1 MTVVFLAVLI
11 VGGAGVFA
19 ALGVF
24 GVRKLIRRQVSEGH
38 NDVLVP
44 MFLNAGVLFAVLLAF
59 LVVAVWENY
68 GAAKEN
74 ASIEATTLVP
84 LYRLSGG
91 MSAQHGA
98 NVRRQTRAYIYAVIH
113 DEWPGLATSS
123 RGSSVARKQLGDMF
137 RDFDNI
143 DPAVLAAH
151 GQINQTFLETLSQVT
166 AERNKRLVQAG
177 EGLPW
182 VMWVLAVGGGA
193 VIVGMSFFL
202 YMDRRWLHIMMA
214 SVMSMMIGTLLLV
227 MLMLDR
233 PFSGP
238 LALEP
243 TAFES
248 ALAVLDDVD
257 RGN

>member
-1 MTVVFLAVLI
+1 MMVLLLALGI
-11 VGGAGVFA
+11 VGGSGVFA

-24 GVRKLIRRQVSEGH
+24 LVRKLIHRQVSEGH

-44 MFLNAGVLFAVLLAF
+44 IFLNAGVLYAVLLAF

-68 GAAKEN
+68 EAAKEN
-74 ASIEATTLVP
+74 AGLEATTLVP
-84 LYRLSGG
+84 LYRLAGG
-91 MSAQHGA
+91 MSGPHGA
-98 NVRRQTRAYIYAVIH
+98 NVRRQTRAYIEAVVH

-123 RGSSVARKQLGDMF
+123 KGSSVARKQLGDMF
-137 RDFDNI
+137 RDFNTI
-143 DPAVLAAH
+143 DPSVLAAH
-151 GQINQTFLETLSQVT
+151 GQINQTFLNTLSEVT

-182 VMWVLAVGGGA
+182 LMWVLAVGGGA
-193 VIVGMSFFL
+193 VIVAMSFFL

-214 SVMSMMIGTLLLV
+214 SVMSMMIGTLLFV

-233 PFSGP
+233 PFAGP

-243 TAFES
+243 AAFES
-248 ALAVLDDVD
+248 ALTVLDDVD